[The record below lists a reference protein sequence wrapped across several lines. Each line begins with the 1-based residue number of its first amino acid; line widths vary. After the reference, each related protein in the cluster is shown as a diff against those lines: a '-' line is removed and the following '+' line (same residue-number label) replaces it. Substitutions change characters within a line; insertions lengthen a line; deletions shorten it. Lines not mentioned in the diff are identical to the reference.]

1 MARRVKVK
9 VEGLEEVLRKL
20 GEEGAKS
27 LIEELD
33 GITEKH
39 GLLAVNEAK
48 ENAPRRDGFL
58 KNSIHFYGRQ
68 MKMSRLFGSDRPYAA
83 RQEYEHATKKGFF
96 RKALWNRR
104 EPFREEI
111 REAIKK
117 RGDA

>member
-1 MARRVKVK
+1 MARRIKVK
-9 VEGLEEVLRKL
+9 VDGLDEVLRQL
-20 GEEGAKS
+20 GREGAAS

-33 GITEKH
+33 DVTEKH
-39 GLLAVNEAK
+39 GLMAVNEAK

-68 MKMSRLFGSDRPYAA
+68 SKMSRLFGSDRPYAA

-111 REAIKK
+111 RETIER
-117 RGDA
+117 RGK